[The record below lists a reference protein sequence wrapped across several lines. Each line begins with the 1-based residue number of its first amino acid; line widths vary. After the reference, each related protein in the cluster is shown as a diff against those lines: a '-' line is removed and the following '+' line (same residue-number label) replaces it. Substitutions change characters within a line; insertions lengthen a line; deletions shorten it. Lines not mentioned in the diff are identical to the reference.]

1 MKTQA
6 QVVVIGGGVV
16 GASVLY
22 HLTLAGWTDV
32 MMVERRE
39 LTHGSTWHSAGGMHT
54 LNGDPNVAALQRYT
68 VDLYKTIEAESGRDC
83 GIHLTGGLV
92 LADSPERMD
101 FLRMAHA
108 RGRYLGMETEL
119 ISPAEAHDMVPFLDP
134 KYFVGAMVDQHEG
147 HVDPSGVTHAY
158 AECARQRGAEINK
171 YTWVNDITRA
181 ADGTWDLHVHD
192 TRTDSD
198 LGVINCEH
206 FVNAGGL
213 WAREVGRMTG
223 LELPILA
230 MEHMYL
236 ITEEVPQLAGWRER
250 SSLRGFHVMDMGGE
264 IYMREEGDS
273 LLLGTY
279 EKGGVPWAPHTTDW
293 NFGAQLL
300 TPDLE
305 RIGDN
310 LEVGFEHFPIFNEV
324 GIKDTINGPFTFAPD
339 GNPLIGP
346 VKGQPGHWLA
356 CGVMAGLS
364 QGGGVGLSMANWMT
378 EGDPGFD
385 VWGMDNARFGD
396 WATPRYTNS
405 KVRENY
411 GRRFSITFP
420 NEELPAARDH
430 LQSPIHDRLELHN
443 AVWGASYGLEVP
455 LWFQTEGKAEETV
468 TFRRSNAFDVVAEE
482 VDAVRTAVGLFEAT
496 GYAKYEIGGTGARE
510 WLDGLLANTI
520 PAPGRLALTPMLN
533 RQGKIIG
540 DFTVG
545 CLADA
550 LGEER
555 FMIFGSGAAQQYHER
570 WFRQHL
576 PTHSPRQPS
585 VPSGPVPSGPV
596 PFGPGQN
603 GTASDVTLRV
613 CGPELTGLSI
623 AGPNARAVLDGL
635 TDFDVSNEA
644 CRFLDFR
651 DTWVGSV
658 PCMVGRVTFTGDL
671 GYEIWCTAS
680 YQQQLFDALMDAGT
694 QHGIRLFGGRALDSM
709 RLDKTWGSWGTEY
722 RPIYDPFE
730 ANMGW
735 MVKLDDTKGDFI
747 GRDAAAA
754 AKQAGPARK
763 LVSFELMVDDEAL
776 AAGDEPADCI
786 GNEPIWHHGPDG
798 NTVVGWVTSGG
809 YAHHSKMS
817 VAMGYVPAEHAAS
830 DGPWQIEVVGDM
842 RPAQLLTSA
851 PFDPRGTRMRG

>member
-68 VDLYKTIEAESGRDC
+68 VELYDKIQAESGRDC
-83 GIHLTGGLV
+83 GIHMTGGLQ
-92 LADSPERMD
+92 LADTPERMD
-101 FLRMAHA
+101 YLRMAHA

-119 ISPAEAHDMVPFLDP
+119 VSPKEAHELVPFLDP
-134 KYFVGAMVDQHEG
+134 KYFVGAMYDKHEG

-158 AECARQRGAEINK
+158 AECAQQRGAEINK
-171 YTWVNDITRA
+171 YVWVHDITRA

-192 TRTDSD
+192 TRQNQD
-198 LGVINCEH
+198 LGIINCEH

-236 ITEEVPQLAGWRER
+236 ITEEVPQLEEWRQ
-250 SSLRGFHVMDMGGE
+250 SSKMSGFHVVDLGGE
-264 IYMREEGDS
+264 MYMREEGNP

-279 EKGGVPWAPHTTDW
+279 ERKGVPWAPHQTDW
-293 NFGAQLL
+293 SFGAQLL

-305 RIGDN
+305 RIGEN
-310 LEVGFEHFPIFNEV
+310 LEVGFNHFPIFQEI

-385 VWGMDNARFGD
+385 IWGMDNARFGD

-411 GRRFSITFP
+411 GRRFRITFP
-420 NEELPAARDH
+420 NEELPDAREH
-430 LQSPIHDRLELHN
+430 MQSPIHDRLESHN
-443 AVWGASYGLEVP
+443 AVWGASYGLEVA
-455 LWFQTEGKAEETV
+455 LWFQTHGKAEENV

-482 VDAVRTAVGLFEAT
+482 VAAVRNGVGIFETT
-496 GYAKYEIGGTGARE
+496 GYAKYEVTGTGARA
-510 WLDGLLANTI
+510 WLDGLLTNNI
-520 PAPGRLALTPMLN
+520 PPAGRLALTPMLN
-533 RQGKIIG
+533 HQGKIIG

-545 CLADA
+545 CLTDA
-550 LGEER
+550 LGDER

-570 WFRQHL
+570 WFREQL
-576 PTHSPRQPS
+576 RVASPA
-585 VPSGPVPSGPV
+585 GG
-596 PFGPGQN
+596 
-603 GTASDVTLRV
+603 DVSLRV
-613 CGPELTGLSI
+613 CGNELTGLSI
-623 AGPNARAVLDGL
+623 AGPNARVVLDEL
-635 TDFDVSNEA
+635 TDFDVSNDEFG
-644 CRFLDFR
+644 FLDFR
-651 DTWVGSV
+651 QTWVGSV

-671 GYEIWCTAS
+671 GYEIWCAAS
-680 YQQQLFDALMDAGT
+680 FQQQLFDTLSEAGRP
-694 QHGIRLFGGRALDSM
+694 HRMRLFGLRALDSM
-709 RLDKTWGSWGTEY
+709 RLDKGWGSWGTEY
-722 RPIYDPFE
+722 RPIYDPYE

-735 MVKLDDTKGDFI
+735 MVRLGDESKSDFV
-747 GRDAAAA
+747 GRNAAEA
-754 AKQAGPARK
+754 AKQAGPKRK
-763 LVSFELMVDDEAL
+763 LVLFEMDAGTGDEA
-776 AAGDEPADCI
+776 ADCI
-786 GNEPIWHHGPDG
+786 GNEPIWHNGPDG
-798 NTVVGWVTSGG
+798 NAVVGWVTSGG
-809 YAHHSKMS
+809 YAHHSEKS
-817 VAMGYVPAEHAAS
+817 IAMGYVPAVHATS
-830 DGPWQIEVVGDM
+830 DGPWEIEVLGVM
-842 RPAQLLTSA
+842 RSATRLTEA
-851 PFDPRGTRMRG
+851 PFDPSGARMRS

>member
-68 VDLYKTIEAESGRDC
+68 VELYDKIQAESGRDC
-83 GIHLTGGLV
+83 GIHMTGGLQ
-92 LADSPERMD
+92 LADTPERMD
-101 FLRMAHA
+101 YLRMAHA

-119 ISPAEAHDMVPFLDP
+119 VSPKEAHELVPFLDP
-134 KYFVGAMVDQHEG
+134 KYFVGAMYDKHEG

-158 AECARQRGAEINK
+158 AECAQQRGAEINK
-171 YTWVNDITRA
+171 YVWVHDITRA

-192 TRTDSD
+192 TRQNQD
-198 LGVINCEH
+198 LGIINCEH

-236 ITEEVPQLAGWRER
+236 ITEEVPQLEEWRQ
-250 SSLRGFHVMDMGGE
+250 SSKMSGFHVVDLGGE
-264 IYMREEGDS
+264 MYMREEGNS

-279 EKGGVPWAPHTTDW
+279 ERKGVPWAPHQTDW
-293 NFGAQLL
+293 SFGAQLL

-305 RIGDN
+305 RIGEN
-310 LEVGFEHFPIFNEV
+310 LEVGFNHFPIFQEI

-385 VWGMDNARFGD
+385 IWGMDNARFGD

-411 GRRFSITFP
+411 GRRFRITFP
-420 NEELPAARDH
+420 NEELPDAREH
-430 LQSPIHDRLELHN
+430 MQSPIHDRLESHN
-443 AVWGASYGLEVP
+443 AVWGASYGLEVA
-455 LWFQTEGKAEETV
+455 LWFQTHGKAEENV

-482 VDAVRTAVGLFEAT
+482 VAAVRNGVGIFETT
-496 GYAKYEIGGTGARE
+496 GYAKYEVTGTGARA
-510 WLDGLLANTI
+510 WLDGLLTNNI
-520 PAPGRLALTPMLN
+520 PPAGRLALTPMLN
-533 RQGKIIG
+533 HQGKIIG

-545 CLADA
+545 CLTDA
-550 LGEER
+550 LGDER

-570 WFRQHL
+570 WFREQL
-576 PTHSPRQPS
+576 RVASPA
-585 VPSGPVPSGPV
+585 GG
-596 PFGPGQN
+596 
-603 GTASDVTLRV
+603 DVSLRV
-613 CGPELTGLSI
+613 CGNELTGLSI
-623 AGPNARAVLDGL
+623 AGPNARVVLDEL
-635 TDFDVSNEA
+635 TDFDVSNDEFG
-644 CRFLDFR
+644 FLDFR
-651 DTWVGSV
+651 QTWVGSV

-671 GYEIWCTAS
+671 GYEIWCAAS
-680 YQQQLFDALMDAGT
+680 FQQQLFDTLSEAGRP
-694 QHGIRLFGGRALDSM
+694 HRMRLFGLRALDSM
-709 RLDKTWGSWGTEY
+709 RLDKGWGSWGTEY
-722 RPIYDPFE
+722 RPIYDPYE

-735 MVKLDDTKGDFI
+735 MVRLGDESKSDFV
-747 GRDAAAA
+747 GRNAAEA
-754 AKQAGPARK
+754 AKQAGPKRK
-763 LVSFELMVDDEAL
+763 LVLFEMDAGTGDEA
-776 AAGDEPADCI
+776 ADCI
-786 GNEPIWHHGPDG
+786 GNEPIWYNGPDG
-798 NTVVGWVTSGG
+798 NAVVGWVTSGG
-809 YAHHSKMS
+809 YAHHSEKS
-817 VAMGYVPAEHAAS
+817 IAMGYVRAVHATS
-830 DGPWQIEVVGDM
+830 DGPWEIEVLGVM
-842 RPAQLLTSA
+842 RSAARLTEA
-851 PFDPRGTRMRG
+851 PFDPSGARMRS

>member
-1 MKTQA
+1 MKQQA

-68 VDLYKTIEAESGRDC
+68 VDLYKKIQAESGRDC

-108 RGRYLGMETEL
+108 RGQYLDMETAL

-147 HVDPSGVTHAY
+147 HVDPSGVTQAY
-158 AECARQRGAEINK
+158 AECAKQRGAEIYK
-171 YTWVNDITRA
+171 FTWVHDITRA

-192 TRTDSD
+192 TRGHERGEIND

-213 WAREVGRMTG
+213 WAREIGRMTG
-223 LELPILA
+223 LEIPILA

-236 ITEEVPQLAGWRER
+236 ITEEVPELAEWRAQ

-264 IYMREEGDS
+264 IYMREEGNS

-279 EKGGVPWAPHTTDW
+279 ERNGVPWAPHETDW

-310 LEVGFEHFPIFNEV
+310 LHVGFQHFPIFNEV
-324 GIKDTINGPFTFAPD
+324 GIKDTINGPFMFAPD

-385 VWGMDNARFGD
+385 VWGMDNARYGD

-411 GRRFSITFP
+411 GRRFRITFP
-420 NEELPAARDH
+420 NEELPEGRDH
-430 LQSPIHDRLELHN
+430 MVSPIHGRLDDLN
-443 AVWGASYGLEVP
+443 AVWGASYGLEHA
-455 LWFQTEGKAEETV
+455 LWFQQPGLAPEEDV
-468 TFRRSNAFDVVAEE
+468 TFRRSNAFDVVADE
-482 VDAVRTAVGLFEAT
+482 VAAVRNGVGMFETT
-496 GYAKYEIGGTGARE
+496 GYAKYEVTGPGARA
-510 WLDGLLANTI
+510 WLDQLLSNNI
-520 PAPGRLALTPMLN
+520 PKPGRLALSPMLN

-545 CLADA
+545 A
-550 LGEER
+550 LQDGLGVER
-555 FMIFGSGAAQQYHER
+555 FFVFGSGAAQQYHER
-570 WFRQHL
+570 WFRQEM
-576 PTHSPRQPS
+576 PIDGS
-585 VPSGPVPSGPV
+585 VH
-596 PFGPGQN
+596 
-603 GTASDVTLRV
+603 LRV
-613 CGPELTGLSI
+613 CANELTGLSI
-623 AGPNARAVLDGL
+623 AGPKARAVLDAL
-635 TDFDVSNEA
+635 CDFDVSNDA
-644 CRFLDFR
+644 FGFLDFR
-651 DTWVGSV
+651 DSFVSGV
-658 PCMVGRVTFTGDL
+658 PALVGRVTFTGDL
-671 GYEIWCTAS
+671 GYEVWCAAS
-680 YQQQLFDALMDAGT
+680 FQPQLFDSIMAAGAE
-694 QHGIRLFGGRALDSM
+694 HGIRMFGGRALDSM
-709 RLDKTWGSWGTEY
+709 RFDKGWGSWATEY

-735 MVKLDDTKGDFI
+735 MVKLDKGDFI

-754 AKQAGPARK
+754 AKAAGAKRK
-763 LVSFELMVDDEAL
+763 LVTFSMDAGSGDDA
-776 AAGDEPADCI
+776 ADCI
-786 GNEPIWHHGPDG
+786 GNEPIWHDG
-798 NTVVGWVTSGG
+798 AVVGWITSGG
-809 YAHHSKMS
+809 FAHHSGLSM
-817 VAMGYVPAEHAAS
+817 ALGYVPTEVATS
-830 DGPWQIEVVGDM
+830 DGPWEIEVVGV
-842 RPAQLLTSA
+842 RRSA
-851 PFDPRGTRMRG
+851 TRLDEPPFDPSGSRMRS

>member
-1 MKTQA
+1 MKQQA

-22 HLTLAGWTDV
+22 HLALAGWTDV

-68 VDLYKTIEAESGRDC
+68 VELYEKIQAESGRDC
-83 GIHLTGGLV
+83 GIHMTSGLQ
-92 LADSPERMD
+92 LADTPERMD
-101 FLRMAHA
+101 YLRMAHA

-119 ISPAEAHDMVPFLDP
+119 ISAKEAHEMVPFLDP
-134 KYFVGAMVDQHEG
+134 SHFVGAMWDRHEG

-158 AECARQRGAEINK
+158 AEAAKQRGAEVNK
-171 YTWVNDITRA
+171 YVWVHDITRA

-192 TRTDSD
+192 TRGHERGEVED

-236 ITEEVPQLAGWRER
+236 ITEEVPQLAEWREQ
-250 SSLRGFHVMDMGGE
+250 STMPGFHVVDLGGE
-264 IYMREEGDS
+264 IYMREEGNS

-279 EKGGVPWAPHTTDW
+279 ERGGVPWAPHTTDW

-305 RIGDN
+305 RIADN
-310 LEVGFEHFPIFNEV
+310 LEVGFQHFPIFQEI

-378 EGDPGFD
+378 DGDPGFD

-396 WATPRYTNS
+396 WATPRYTNA

-411 GRRFSITFP
+411 GRRFRITFP
-420 NEELPAARDH
+420 NEELPDARDH
-430 LQSPIHDRLELHN
+430 MVSPIHGRLDDLN

-468 TFRRSNAFDVVAEE
+468 TFRRSNAFEVVADE
-482 VDAVRTAVGLFEAT
+482 VAAVRNSVGMFETT
-496 GYAKYEIGGTGARE
+496 GYAKYEITGPGARA
-510 WLDGLLANTI
+510 WLDHLLSNTI
-520 PAPGRLALTPMLN
+520 PEPGRLALSPMLN
-533 RQGKIIG
+533 RQGRIIG

-545 CLADA
+545 ALADA
-550 LGEER
+550 LGTER
-555 FMIFGSGAAQQYHER
+555 FMIFGSGSAQQYHER
-570 WFRQHL
+570 WFRQEM
-576 PTHSPRQPS
+576 PTNGS
-585 VPSGPVPSGPV
+585 VH
-596 PFGPGQN
+596 
-603 GTASDVTLRV
+603 LRV
-613 CGPELTGLSI
+613 CGNELTGLSI
-623 AGPNARAVLDGL
+623 AGPNARAVIDEL
-635 TDFDVSNEA
+635 TDFDLSNEA
-644 CRFLDFR
+644 FGFLDFR
-651 DTWVGSV
+651 DSFVGSV
-658 PCMVGRVTFTGDL
+658 PAMIGRVTFTGDL
-671 GYEIWCTAS
+671 GYEIWCAAS
-680 YQQQLFDALMDAGT
+680 YQPQLFDSLMAAGAD
-694 QHGIRLFGGRALDSM
+694 HDIRMFGGRALDSM
-709 RLDKTWGSWGTEY
+709 RFDKGWGSWATEY
-722 RPIYDPFE
+722 RPIYDPYE

-735 MVKLDDTKGDFI
+735 MVKLDKGEFI

-754 AKQAGPARK
+754 LKAAGPKRK
-763 LVSFELMVDDEAL
+763 LVTFSMD
-776 AAGDEPADCI
+776 AGTGEDAADCI
-786 GNEPIWHHGPDG
+786 GNEPVWHHGPDG
-798 NTVVGWVTSGG
+798 RTVVGWVTSGG
-809 YAHHSKMS
+809 YAHHSDMS
-817 VAMGYVPAEHAAS
+817 MAVGYVPTEFAAS
-830 DGPWQIEVVGDM
+830 EGPWEIEVVGVM
-842 RPAQLLTSA
+842 RTATRLDEP
-851 PFDPRGTRMRG
+851 PFDPTGARMRS

>member
-1 MKTQA
+1 MPQLKMEQNMKTQA

-68 VDLYKTIEAESGRDC
+68 VELYEKIQAESGRDC
-83 GIHLTGGLV
+83 GIHMTGGLQ
-92 LADSPERMD
+92 LADTPERMD
-101 FLRMAHA
+101 YLRMAHA

-119 ISPAEAHDMVPFLDP
+119 VSPEEAHELVPLLDP
-134 KYFVGAMVDQHEG
+134 SYFVGAMWDRHEG

-158 AECARQRGAEINK
+158 AECATARGAEVNK
-171 YTWVNDITRA
+171 YVWVHDITRA

-192 TRTDSD
+192 TRNDTD
-198 LGVINCEH
+198 LGIINCEH

-223 LELPILA
+223 LELPVLA

-236 ITEEVPQLAGWRER
+236 ITEEIPELAELTR
-250 SSLRGFHVMDMGGE
+250 SSRMPGFHVVDLGGE
-264 IYMREEGDS
+264 IYMREEGNS

-279 EKGGVPWAPHTTDW
+279 ERKGIPWSPHTTDW

-305 RIGDN
+305 RIAEN
-310 LEVGFEHFPIFNEV
+310 LDVGFKHFPIFQEI

-411 GRRFSITFP
+411 GRRFRITFP
-420 NEELPAARDH
+420 NEELPEARRH
-430 LQSPIHDRLELHN
+430 ITSPIYDRLAEHN
-443 AVWGASYGLEVP
+443 AVFGASYGLEVA
-455 LWFQTEGKAEETV
+455 LWFQTEGEAVEDV
-468 TFRRSNAFDVVAEE
+468 TFRRSNAFPVVADE
-482 VDAVRTAVGLFEAT
+482 VAAVRNGVGLFEAT
-496 GYAKYEIGGTGARE
+496 GYAKYEVTGPGARA
-510 WLDGLLANTI
+510 WLDSVLANNI
-520 PAPGRLALTPMLN
+520 PTAGRLALTPMLN

-545 CLADA
+545 TLVDG
-550 LGEER
+550 LGVER
-555 FMIFGSGAAQQYHER
+555 FMIFGSGPAQQYHER
-570 WFRQHL
+570 WFRQEIATAGL
-576 PTHSPRQPS
+576 EGS
-585 VPSGPVPSGPV
+585 VH
-596 PFGPGQN
+596 
-603 GTASDVTLRV
+603 LRV
-613 CGPELTGLSI
+613 CGNELTGLSV
-623 AGPNARAVLDGL
+623 AGPKARAVLDSL

-644 CRFLDFR
+644 FPFLDFR
-651 DTWVGSV
+651 STYVGSV
-658 PCMVGRVTFTGDL
+658 PVMLGRVTFTGDL
-671 GYEIWCTAS
+671 GYEIWCAAG
-680 YQQQLFDALMDAGT
+680 YQQQLFDALLEAGEP
-694 QHGIRLFGGRALDSM
+694 HGIRLFGLRALDSM
-709 RLDKTWGSWGTEY
+709 RLDKAWGSWGTEY
-722 RPIYDPFE
+722 RPIYDPYE

-735 MVKLDDTKGDFI
+735 MVKLGKDFI

-754 AKQAGPARK
+754 AKEAGPQRR
-763 LVSFELMVDDEAL
+763 LVTFDMD
-776 AAGDEPADCI
+776 AGTGHDAADCI
-786 GNEPIWHHGPDG
+786 GNEPIWHRDAGGDWS
-798 NTVVGWVTSGG
+798 VVGWVTSGG
-809 YAHHSKMS
+809 YAHHSQAS
-817 VAMGYVPAEHAAS
+817 IALGYVPAGLA
-830 DGPWQIEVVGDM
+830 DGHGDWEIEVVGVR
-842 RPAQLLTSA
+842 RPASMLDEV
-851 PFDPRGTRMRG
+851 PFDPAGERMRG

>member
-68 VDLYKTIEAESGRDC
+68 VDLYKTIEAESGRNC
-83 GIHLTGGLV
+83 SIHLTGGLV

-119 ISPAEAHDMVPFLDP
+119 ISPDEAHEMVPFLDP
-134 KYFVGAMVDQHEG
+134 KFFVGAMVDQHEG

-158 AECARQRGAEINK
+158 AECATGRGAEINK
-171 YTWVNDITRA
+171 YVWVHDITRA

-192 TRTDSD
+192 TRNDQD

-236 ITEEVPQLAGWRER
+236 ITEEVPQLAEWRTQ
-250 SSLRGFHVMDMGGE
+250 SSLRGFHVMDLGGE
-264 IYMREEGDS
+264 IYMREEGNS

-279 EKGGVPWAPHTTDW
+279 ERKGVPWAPHQTDW

-305 RIGDN
+305 RIADN
-310 LEVGFEHFPIFNEV
+310 LDVGFKHFPIFNEV

-411 GRRFSITFP
+411 GRRFRITFP
-420 NEELPAARDH
+420 NEELPEARNH
-430 LQSPIHDRLELHN
+430 MTSPIHDRLTAHN

-455 LWFQTEGKAEETV
+455 LWFQRAGVEPIEDV
-468 TFRRSNAFDVVAEE
+468 TFQRSNAFDVVAEE
-482 VDAVRTAVGLFEAT
+482 VAAVRSAVGLFEAT
-496 GYAKYEIGGTGARE
+496 GYAKYEVTGSEARA
-510 WLDGLLANTI
+510 WLDRVLANNLP
-520 PAPGRLALTPMLN
+520 PAGRLALSPMLN
-533 RQGKIIG
+533 EQGKIIG

-545 CLADA
+545 CLEDGV
-550 LGEER
+550 GEER
-555 FMIFGSGAAQQYHER
+555 FMIFGSGPAQQYHER
-570 WFRQHL
+570 WFRQQL
-576 PTHSPRQPS
+576 TSS
-585 VPSGPVPSGPV
+585 DTSGVTA
-596 PFGPGQN
+596 GPG
-603 GTASDVTLRV
+603 TAVTLRV

-623 AGPNARAVLDGL
+623 AGPNARAVLNEL

-644 CRFLDFR
+644 FGFLDFR

-658 PCMVGRVTFTGDL
+658 PCVVGRVTFTGDL
-671 GYEIWCTAS
+671 GYEIWCAAS
-680 YQQQLFDALMDAGT
+680 FQQQLFDTIMDAGAD
-694 QHGIRLFGGRALDSM
+694 HGMRLFGGRALDSL
-709 RLDKTWGSWGTEY
+709 RLDKAWGSWGTEY
-722 RPIYDPFE
+722 RPIYDPYE

-735 MVKLDDTKGDFI
+735 MVKLGDPAKGDFI
-747 GRDAAAA
+747 GRNAAAA
-754 AKQAGPARK
+754 AKAAGAQRK
-763 LVSFELMVDDEAL
+763 LVTFEMDAGTGH
-776 AAGDEPADCI
+776 AAADCI
-786 GNEPIWHHGPDG
+786 GNEPIWHDG
-798 NTVVGWVTSGG
+798 AVVGWITSGG
-809 YAHHSKMS
+809 YAHHSQMS
-817 VAMGYVPAEHAAS
+817 VAMGYVPTELTAS
-830 DGPWQIEVVGDM
+830 DGPWQIEVVGVM
-842 RPAQLLTSA
+842 RDATLLTEA
-851 PFDPRGTRMRG
+851 PFDPAGSRMRS

>member
-68 VDLYKTIEAESGRDC
+68 VELYEKIQAESGRDC
-83 GIHLTGGLV
+83 GIHMTGGLQ
-92 LADSPERMD
+92 LADTPERMD
-101 FLRMAHA
+101 YLRMAHA

-119 ISPAEAHDMVPFLDP
+119 VSPEEAHELVPLLDP
-134 KYFVGAMVDQHEG
+134 SYFVGAMWDRHEG

-158 AECARQRGAEINK
+158 AECATARGAEVNK
-171 YTWVNDITRA
+171 YVWVHDITRA

-192 TRTDSD
+192 TRNDQD

-223 LELPILA
+223 LELPVLA

-236 ITEEVPQLAGWRER
+236 ITEEIPELAELTR
-250 SSLRGFHVMDMGGE
+250 SSRMPGFHVVDLGGE
-264 IYMREEGDS
+264 IYMREEGNS

-279 EKGGVPWAPHTTDW
+279 ERKGVPWSPHTTDW

-305 RIGDN
+305 RIGEN
-310 LEVGFEHFPIFNEV
+310 LDVGFKHFPIFQDI

-364 QGGGVGLSMANWMT
+364 QGGGVGLSMANWMID
-378 EGDPGFD
+378 GDPGFD

-396 WATPRYTNS
+396 WATPRYTNA

-411 GRRFSITFP
+411 GRRFRITFP
-420 NEELPAARDH
+420 NEELPEARGH
-430 LQSPIHDRLELHN
+430 ITSPIYDRLAEHN
-443 AVWGASYGLEVP
+443 AVFGASYGLEVA
-455 LWFQTEGKAEETV
+455 LWFQTDGKAIEDV
-468 TFRRSNAFDVVAEE
+468 TFRRSNAFPVVADE
-482 VDAVRTAVGLFEAT
+482 VAAVRNGVGLFEAT
-496 GYAKYEIGGTGARE
+496 GYAKYEVTGPGARV
-510 WLDGLLANTI
+510 WLDSILANNI
-520 PAPGRLALTPMLN
+520 PKPGRLALTPMLN
-533 RQGKIIG
+533 RDGKIIG
-540 DFTVG
+540 DFTIG
-545 CLADA
+545 TLADA
-550 LGEER
+550 LGVER
-555 FMIFGSGAAQQYHER
+555 FMIFGSGPAQNYHER
-570 WFRQHL
+570 WFRQEI
-576 PTHSPRQPS
+576 TT
-585 VPSGPVPSGPV
+585 SGVE
-596 PFGPGQN
+596 
-603 GTASDVTLRV
+603 GTVQLRV
-613 CGPELTGLSI
+613 CGNELTGLSI
-623 AGPNARAVLDGL
+623 AGPKARAVLDAL

-644 CRFLDFR
+644 FPFLDFR
-651 DTWVGSV
+651 STYVGSV
-658 PCMVGRVTFTGDL
+658 PAMAGRVTFTGDL
-671 GYEIWCTAS
+671 GYEIWCDAG
-680 YQQQLFDALMDAGT
+680 YQQQLFDALLEAGAP
-694 QHGIRLFGGRALDSM
+694 HGIRLFGLRALDSM
-709 RLDKTWGSWGTEY
+709 RLDKAWGSWGTEY
-722 RPIYDPFE
+722 RPIYDPYE

-735 MVKLDDTKGDFI
+735 MVKLGKSFI

-754 AKQAGPARK
+754 AKESGPARR
-763 LVSFELMVDDEAL
+763 LVTFHMDPGTGDDA
-776 AAGDEPADCI
+776 ADCI
-786 GNEPIWHHGPDG
+786 GNEPIWHRKAGGDWS
-798 NTVVGWVTSGG
+798 VVGWITSGG
-809 YAHHSKMS
+809 YAHHSQAS
-817 VAMGYVPAEHAAS
+817 IALGYVPATIAA
-830 DGPWQIEVVGDM
+830 GAGEWEIEVVGVRRSATM
-842 RPAQLLTSA
+842 LHAA
-851 PFDPRGTRMRG
+851 PFDPGGERMRS

>member
-1 MKTQA
+1 MKQQA

-68 VDLYKTIEAESGRDC
+68 VELYEKIQAESGRDC
-83 GIHLTGGLV
+83 GIHMTSGLQ
-92 LADSPERMD
+92 LADTPERMD
-101 FLRMAHA
+101 YLRMAHA

-119 ISPAEAHDMVPFLDP
+119 LSPREAHEMVPFLDP
-134 KYFVGAMVDQHEG
+134 SYFVGAMWDRHEG

-158 AECARQRGAEINK
+158 ADAAKARGAEVNR
-171 YTWVNDITRA
+171 YTWVHDITRA
-181 ADGTWDLHVHD
+181 ADGSWNLHVHD
-192 TRTDSD
+192 TRPGLGAADAD

-236 ITEEVPQLAGWRER
+236 ITEEVPQLAEWRA
-250 SSLRGFHVMDMGGE
+250 SSSMPGFHVVDLGGE
-264 IYMREEGDS
+264 IYMREEGNS

-279 EKGGVPWAPHTTDW
+279 ERKGVPWAPQQTDW

-305 RIGDN
+305 RIADN
-310 LEVGFEHFPIFNEV
+310 LDVGFKHFPIFQEI

-411 GRRFSITFP
+411 GRRFRITFP
-420 NEELPAARDH
+420 NEQLPAARGH
-430 LQSPIHDRLELHN
+430 ITSPIHDRLSAHN
-443 AVWGASYGLEVP
+443 AVWGASYGLETA
-455 LWFQTEGKAEETV
+455 LWFQRTGEPAEEEV

-482 VDAVRTAVGLFEAT
+482 VAAVRNAVGMYETT
-496 GYAKYEIGGTGARE
+496 GYAKYEVSGPGARA
-510 WLDGLLANTI
+510 WLDGLLANDI
-520 PAPGRLALTPMLN
+520 PPAGRLALSPMLN
-533 RQGKIIG
+533 PQGKIIG

-545 CLADA
+545 CLADG
-550 LGEER
+550 LGVER
-555 FMIFGSGAAQQYHER
+555 FMIFGSGPAQQYHER
-570 WFRQHL
+570 WFLRQL
-576 PTHSPRQPS
+576 DPATSS
-585 VPSGPVPSGPV
+585 VAM
-596 PFGPGQN
+596 GPGPDA
-603 GTASDVTLRV
+603 TRDVAVRV

-623 AGPNARAVLDGL
+623 AGPNARAVLADL
-635 TDFDVSNEA
+635 TDFDVSNDA
-644 CRFLDFR
+644 FAFLDLR
-651 DTWVGSV
+651 NTWVGSV

-671 GYEIWCTAS
+671 GYEIWCSAG
-680 YQQQLFDALMDAGT
+680 YQQQLFDSLLAAGAG
-694 QHGIRLFGGRALDSM
+694 HGMRLFGGRALDSL
-709 RLDKTWGSWGTEY
+709 RLDKGWGSWGTEY
-722 RPIYDPFE
+722 RPIYDPYE

-735 MVKLDDTKGDFI
+735 MVRLGKDFV
-747 GRDAAAA
+747 GREAAAA
-754 AKQAGPARK
+754 AKAAGPARK
-763 LVSFELMVDDEAL
+763 LVTFEMDAGMGDDA
-776 AAGDEPADCI
+776 ADCI
-786 GNEPIWHHGPDG
+786 GNEPIWHRGNDG
-798 NTVVGWVTSGG
+798 EWSVVGWITSGG
-809 YAHHSKMS
+809 YAHHSQLS
-817 VAMGYVPAEHAAS
+817 VALGYVPTEFATSA
-830 DGPWQIEVVGDM
+830 GPWEIEVVGVR
-842 RPAQLLTSA
+842 RPARLLTEA
-851 PFDPRGTRMRG
+851 PFDPAGTRMRS

>member
-68 VDLYKTIEAESGRDC
+68 VELYDKIQAESGRDC
-83 GIHLTGGLV
+83 GIHMTGGLQ
-92 LADSPERMD
+92 LADTPERMD
-101 FLRMAHA
+101 YLRMAHA

-119 ISPAEAHDMVPFLDP
+119 VSPKEAHELVPFLDP
-134 KYFVGAMVDQHEG
+134 KYFVGAMYDKHEG

-158 AECARQRGAEINK
+158 AECAQQRGAEINK
-171 YTWVNDITRA
+171 YVWVHDITRA

-192 TRTDSD
+192 TRQNQD
-198 LGVINCEH
+198 LGIINCEH

-236 ITEEVPQLAGWRER
+236 ITEEVPQLEEWRQ
-250 SSLRGFHVMDMGGE
+250 SSKMSGFHVVDLGGE
-264 IYMREEGDS
+264 MYMREEGNS

-279 EKGGVPWAPHTTDW
+279 ERKGVPWAPHQTDW
-293 NFGAQLL
+293 SFGAQLL

-305 RIGDN
+305 RIGEN
-310 LEVGFEHFPIFNEV
+310 LEVGFNHFPIFQEI

-385 VWGMDNARFGD
+385 IWGMDNARFGD

-411 GRRFSITFP
+411 GRRFRITFP
-420 NEELPAARDH
+420 NEELPDAREH
-430 LQSPIHDRLELHN
+430 MQSPIHDRLESHN
-443 AVWGASYGLEVP
+443 AVWGASYGLEVA
-455 LWFQTEGKAEETV
+455 LWFQTHGKAEENV

-482 VDAVRTAVGLFEAT
+482 VAAVRNGVGIFETT
-496 GYAKYEIGGTGARE
+496 GYAKYEVTGTGARA
-510 WLDGLLANTI
+510 WLDGLLTNNI
-520 PAPGRLALTPMLN
+520 PPAGRLALTPMLN
-533 RQGKIIG
+533 HQGKIIG

-545 CLADA
+545 CLTDA
-550 LGEER
+550 LGDER
-555 FMIFGSGAAQQYHER
+555 FMIFGSGAAQQYYER
-570 WFRQHL
+570 WFREQL
-576 PTHSPRQPS
+576 RVASPA
-585 VPSGPVPSGPV
+585 GG
-596 PFGPGQN
+596 
-603 GTASDVTLRV
+603 DVSLRV
-613 CGPELTGLSI
+613 CGNELTGLSI
-623 AGPNARAVLDGL
+623 AGPNARVVLDEL
-635 TDFDVSNEA
+635 TDFDVSNDEFG
-644 CRFLDFR
+644 FLDFR
-651 DTWVGSV
+651 QTWVGSV

-671 GYEIWCTAS
+671 GYEIWCAAS
-680 YQQQLFDALMDAGT
+680 FQQQLFDTLSEAGRP
-694 QHGIRLFGGRALDSM
+694 HRMRLFGLRALDSM
-709 RLDKTWGSWGTEY
+709 RLDKGWGSWGTEY
-722 RPIYDPFE
+722 RPIYDPYE

-735 MVKLDDTKGDFI
+735 MVRLGDESKSDFV
-747 GRDAAAA
+747 GRNAAEA
-754 AKQAGPARK
+754 AKQAGPKRK
-763 LVSFELMVDDEAL
+763 LVLFEMDAGTGDEA
-776 AAGDEPADCI
+776 ADCI
-786 GNEPIWHHGPDG
+786 GNEPIWYNGPDG
-798 NTVVGWVTSGG
+798 NAVVGWVTSGG
-809 YAHHSKMS
+809 YAHHSEKS
-817 VAMGYVPAEHAAS
+817 IAMGYVPAVHATS
-830 DGPWQIEVVGDM
+830 DGPWEIEVLGVM
-842 RPAQLLTSA
+842 RSATRLTEA
-851 PFDPRGTRMRG
+851 PFDPSGARMRS

>member
-68 VDLYKTIEAESGRDC
+68 VELYDKIQAESGRDC
-83 GIHLTGGLV
+83 GIHMTGGLQ
-92 LADSPERMD
+92 LADTPERMD
-101 FLRMAHA
+101 YLRMAHA

-119 ISPAEAHDMVPFLDP
+119 VSPKEAHELVPFLDP
-134 KYFVGAMVDQHEG
+134 KYFVGAMYDKHEG

-158 AECARQRGAEINK
+158 AECAQQRGAEINK
-171 YTWVNDITRA
+171 YVWVHDITRA

-192 TRTDSD
+192 TRQNQD
-198 LGVINCEH
+198 LGIINCEH

-236 ITEEVPQLAGWRER
+236 ITEEVPQLEEWRQ
-250 SSLRGFHVMDMGGE
+250 SSKMSGFHVVDLGGE
-264 IYMREEGDS
+264 MYMREEGNS

-279 EKGGVPWAPHTTDW
+279 ERKGVPWAPHQTDW
-293 NFGAQLL
+293 SFGAQLL

-305 RIGDN
+305 RIGEN
-310 LEVGFEHFPIFNEV
+310 LEVGFNHFPIFQEI

-385 VWGMDNARFGD
+385 IWGMDNARFGD

-411 GRRFSITFP
+411 GRRFRITFP
-420 NEELPAARDH
+420 NEELPDAREH
-430 LQSPIHDRLELHN
+430 MQSPIHDRLESHN
-443 AVWGASYGLEVP
+443 AVWGASYGLEVA
-455 LWFQTEGKAEETV
+455 LWFQTHGKAEENV

-482 VDAVRTAVGLFEAT
+482 VAAVRNGVGIFETT
-496 GYAKYEIGGTGARE
+496 GYAKYEVTGTGARA
-510 WLDGLLANTI
+510 WLDGLLTNNI
-520 PAPGRLALTPMLN
+520 PPAGRLALTPMLN
-533 RQGKIIG
+533 HQGKIIG

-545 CLADA
+545 CLTDA
-550 LGEER
+550 LGDER

-570 WFRQHL
+570 WFREQL
-576 PTHSPRQPS
+576 RVASPA
-585 VPSGPVPSGPV
+585 GG
-596 PFGPGQN
+596 
-603 GTASDVTLRV
+603 DVSLRV
-613 CGPELTGLSI
+613 CGNELTGLSI
-623 AGPNARAVLDGL
+623 AGPNARVVLDEL
-635 TDFDVSNEA
+635 TDFDVSNDEFG
-644 CRFLDFR
+644 FLDFR
-651 DTWVGSV
+651 QTWVGSV

-671 GYEIWCTAS
+671 GYEIWCAAS
-680 YQQQLFDALMDAGT
+680 FQQQLFDTLSEAGRP
-694 QHGIRLFGGRALDSM
+694 HRMRLFGLRALDSM
-709 RLDKTWGSWGTEY
+709 RLDKGWGSWGTEY
-722 RPIYDPFE
+722 RPIYDPYE

-735 MVKLDDTKGDFI
+735 MVRLGDESKSDFV
-747 GRDAAAA
+747 GRNAAEAV
-754 AKQAGPARK
+754 KQAGPKRK
-763 LVSFELMVDDEAL
+763 LVLFEMDAGTGDEA
-776 AAGDEPADCI
+776 ADCI
-786 GNEPIWHHGPDG
+786 GNEPIWHNGPDG
-798 NTVVGWVTSGG
+798 NAVVGWVTSGG
-809 YAHHSKMS
+809 YAHHSEKS
-817 VAMGYVPAEHAAS
+817 IAMGYVPAVHATS
-830 DGPWQIEVVGDM
+830 DGPWEIEVLGVM
-842 RPAQLLTSA
+842 RSATRLTEA
-851 PFDPRGTRMRG
+851 PFDPSGARMRS

>member
-68 VDLYKTIEAESGRDC
+68 VELYDKIQAESGRDC
-83 GIHLTGGLV
+83 GIHMTGGLQ
-92 LADSPERMD
+92 LADTPERMD
-101 FLRMAHA
+101 YLRMAHA

-119 ISPAEAHDMVPFLDP
+119 VSPKEAHELVPFLDP
-134 KYFVGAMVDQHEG
+134 KYFVGAMYDKHEG

-158 AECARQRGAEINK
+158 AECAQQRGAEINK
-171 YTWVNDITRA
+171 YVWVHDITRA

-192 TRTDSD
+192 TRQNQD
-198 LGVINCEH
+198 LGIINCEH

-236 ITEEVPQLAGWRER
+236 ITEEVPQLEEWRQ
-250 SSLRGFHVMDMGGE
+250 SSKMSGFHVVDLGGE
-264 IYMREEGDS
+264 MYMREEGNS

-279 EKGGVPWAPHTTDW
+279 ERKGVPWAPHQTDW
-293 NFGAQLL
+293 SFGAQLL

-305 RIGDN
+305 RIGEN
-310 LEVGFEHFPIFNEV
+310 LEVGFNHFPIFQEI

-385 VWGMDNARFGD
+385 IWGMDNARFGD

-411 GRRFSITFP
+411 GRRFRITFP
-420 NEELPAARDH
+420 NEELPDAREH
-430 LQSPIHDRLELHN
+430 MQSPIHDRLESHN
-443 AVWGASYGLEVP
+443 AVWGASYGLEVA
-455 LWFQTEGKAEETV
+455 LWFQTHGKAEENV

-482 VDAVRTAVGLFEAT
+482 VAAVRNGVGIFETT
-496 GYAKYEIGGTGARE
+496 GYAKYEVTGTGARA
-510 WLDGLLANTI
+510 WLDGLLTNNI
-520 PAPGRLALTPMLN
+520 PPAGRLALTPMLN
-533 RQGKIIG
+533 HQGKIIG

-545 CLADA
+545 CLTDA
-550 LGEER
+550 LGDER

-570 WFRQHL
+570 WFREQL
-576 PTHSPRQPS
+576 RVASPA
-585 VPSGPVPSGPV
+585 GG
-596 PFGPGQN
+596 
-603 GTASDVTLRV
+603 DVSLRV
-613 CGPELTGLSI
+613 CGNELTGLSI
-623 AGPNARAVLDGL
+623 AGPNARVVLDEL
-635 TDFDVSNEA
+635 TDFDVSNDEFG
-644 CRFLDFR
+644 FLDFR
-651 DTWVGSV
+651 QTWVGGV

-671 GYEIWCTAS
+671 GYEIWCAAS
-680 YQQQLFDALMDAGT
+680 FQQQLFDTLSEAGRP
-694 QHGIRLFGGRALDSM
+694 HRMRLFGLRALDSM
-709 RLDKTWGSWGTEY
+709 RLDKGWGSWGTEY
-722 RPIYDPFE
+722 RPIYDPYE

-735 MVKLDDTKGDFI
+735 MVRLGDESKSDFV
-747 GRDAAAA
+747 GRNAAEA
-754 AKQAGPARK
+754 AKQAGPKRK
-763 LVSFELMVDDEAL
+763 LVLFEMDAGTGDEA
-776 AAGDEPADCI
+776 ADCI
-786 GNEPIWHHGPDG
+786 GNEPIWYNGPDG
-798 NTVVGWVTSGG
+798 NAVVGWVTSGG
-809 YAHHSKMS
+809 YAHHSEKS
-817 VAMGYVPAEHAAS
+817 IAMGYVPAVHATS
-830 DGPWQIEVVGDM
+830 DGPWEIEVLGVM
-842 RPAQLLTSA
+842 RSAARLTEA
-851 PFDPRGTRMRG
+851 PFDPSGARMRS

>member
-68 VDLYKTIEAESGRDC
+68 VELYDKIQAESGRDC
-83 GIHLTGGLV
+83 GIHMTGGLQ
-92 LADSPERMD
+92 LADTPERMD
-101 FLRMAHA
+101 YLRMAHA

-119 ISPAEAHDMVPFLDP
+119 VSPKEAHELVPFLDP
-134 KYFVGAMVDQHEG
+134 KYFVGAMYDKHEG

-158 AECARQRGAEINK
+158 AECAQQRGAEINK
-171 YTWVNDITRA
+171 YVWVHDITRA

-192 TRTDSD
+192 TRQNQD
-198 LGVINCEH
+198 LGIINCEH

-236 ITEEVPQLAGWRER
+236 ITEEVPQLEEWRQ
-250 SSLRGFHVMDMGGE
+250 SSKMSGFHVVDLGGE
-264 IYMREEGDS
+264 MYMREEGNS

-279 EKGGVPWAPHTTDW
+279 ERKGVPWAPHQTDW
-293 NFGAQLL
+293 SFGAQLL

-305 RIGDN
+305 RIGEN
-310 LEVGFEHFPIFNEV
+310 LAVGFNHFPIFQEI

-385 VWGMDNARFGD
+385 IWGMDNARFGD

-411 GRRFSITFP
+411 GRRFRITFP
-420 NEELPAARDH
+420 NEELPDAREH
-430 LQSPIHDRLELHN
+430 MQSPIHDRLESHN
-443 AVWGASYGLEVP
+443 AVWGASYGLEVA
-455 LWFQTEGKAEETV
+455 LWFQTHGKAEENV

-482 VDAVRTAVGLFEAT
+482 VAAVRNGVGIFETT
-496 GYAKYEIGGTGARE
+496 GYAKYEVTGTGARA
-510 WLDGLLANTI
+510 WLDGLLTNNI
-520 PAPGRLALTPMLN
+520 PPAGRLALTPMLN
-533 RQGKIIG
+533 HQGKIIG

-545 CLADA
+545 CLTDA
-550 LGEER
+550 LGDER

-570 WFRQHL
+570 WFREQL
-576 PTHSPRQPS
+576 RVASPA
-585 VPSGPVPSGPV
+585 GG
-596 PFGPGQN
+596 
-603 GTASDVTLRV
+603 DVSLRV
-613 CGPELTGLSI
+613 CGNELTGLSI
-623 AGPNARAVLDGL
+623 AGPNARVVLDEL
-635 TDFDVSNEA
+635 TDFDVSNDEFG
-644 CRFLDFR
+644 FLDFR
-651 DTWVGSV
+651 QTWVGSV

-671 GYEIWCTAS
+671 GYEIWCAAS
-680 YQQQLFDALMDAGT
+680 FQQQLFDTLFEAGRP
-694 QHGIRLFGGRALDSM
+694 HGMRLFGLRALDSM
-709 RLDKTWGSWGTEY
+709 RLDKGWGSWGTEY
-722 RPIYDPFE
+722 RPIYDPYE

-735 MVKLDDTKGDFI
+735 MVRLGDESKSDFV
-747 GRDAAAA
+747 GRNAAEA
-754 AKQAGPARK
+754 AKQAGPKRK
-763 LVSFELMVDDEAL
+763 LVLFEMDAGTGDEA
-776 AAGDEPADCI
+776 ADCI
-786 GNEPIWHHGPDG
+786 GNEPIWHNGPDG
-798 NTVVGWVTSGG
+798 NAVVGWVTSGG
-809 YAHHSKMS
+809 YAHHSEKS
-817 VAMGYVPAEHAAS
+817 IAMGYVPAVHATS
-830 DGPWQIEVVGDM
+830 DGPWEIEVLGVM
-842 RPAQLLTSA
+842 RSATRLTEA
-851 PFDPRGTRMRG
+851 PFDPSGARMRS

>member
-1 MKTQA
+1 MKQQA

-22 HLTLAGWTDV
+22 HLALAGWTDV

-68 VDLYKTIEAESGRDC
+68 VELYEKIQAESGRDC
-83 GIHLTGGLV
+83 GIHMTSGLQ
-92 LADSPERMD
+92 LADTPERMD
-101 FLRMAHA
+101 YLRMAHA

-119 ISPAEAHDMVPFLDP
+119 ISAKEAHEMVPFLDP
-134 KYFVGAMVDQHEG
+134 AHFVGAMWDRHEG

-158 AECARQRGAEINK
+158 AEAAKLRGAEVSK
-171 YTWVNDITRA
+171 YVWVHDITRA
-181 ADGTWDLHVHD
+181 ADGTWDLHVHG
-192 TRTDSD
+192 TRGHERGTFED

-223 LELPILA
+223 LELPVLA

-236 ITEEVPQLAGWRER
+236 ITEEVPQLAEWREQ
-250 SSLRGFHVMDMGGE
+250 STMPGFHVVDLGGE
-264 IYMREEGDS
+264 IYMREEGNS

-279 EKGGVPWAPHTTDW
+279 ERGGVPWSPQTTDW
-293 NFGAQLL
+293 NFGARLL

-305 RIGDN
+305 RIADN
-310 LEVGFEHFPIFNEV
+310 LDVGFQHFPIFQEI

-411 GRRFSITFP
+411 GRRFRITFP
-420 NEELPAARDH
+420 NEELPEGRDH
-430 LQSPIHDRLELHN
+430 MVSPIHGRLDDLN

-482 VDAVRTAVGLFEAT
+482 VAAVRRGVGIFETT
-496 GYAKYEIGGTGARE
+496 GYAKYEITGPGARA
-510 WLDGLLANTI
+510 WLDHLLTNTI
-520 PAPGRLALTPMLN
+520 PKPGRLALSPMLN
-533 RQGKIIG
+533 RQGKLIG

-545 CLADA
+545 TLADA
-550 LGEER
+550 LGTER
-555 FMIFGSGAAQQYHER
+555 FMIFGSGSAQQYHER
-570 WFRQHL
+570 WFRQEM
-576 PTHSPRQPS
+576 PDDGS
-585 VPSGPVPSGPV
+585 VH
-596 PFGPGQN
+596 
-603 GTASDVTLRV
+603 LRV
-613 CGPELTGLSI
+613 CGNELTGLSI
-623 AGPNARAVLDGL
+623 AGPNARAVIAEL

-644 CRFLDFR
+644 FGFLDFR
-651 DTWVGSV
+651 DSYVGSV
-658 PCMVGRVTFTGDL
+658 PAMIGRVTFTGDL
-671 GYEIWCTAS
+671 GYEIWCAAS
-680 YQQQLFDALMDAGT
+680 FQPQLFDALMAAGAD
-694 QHGIRLFGGRALDSM
+694 HGITMFGGRALDSM
-709 RLDKTWGSWGTEY
+709 RFDKGWGSWATEY
-722 RPIYDPFE
+722 RPIYDPYE

-735 MVKLDDTKGDFI
+735 MVKLDKGDFI
-747 GRDAAAA
+747 GRDAARA
-754 AKQAGPARK
+754 AKAGGPERK
-763 LVSFELMVDDEAL
+763 LVTFAMDAGTGDDA
-776 AAGDEPADCI
+776 ADCI
-786 GNEPIWHHGPDG
+786 GNEPVWHDG
-798 NTVVGWVTSGG
+798 AVVGWITSGG

-817 VAMGYVPAEHAAS
+817 MALGYVPTEFAAS
-830 DGPWQIEVVGDM
+830 DGPWEIEVVGVM
-842 RPAQLLTSA
+842 RTATRLDEP
-851 PFDPRGTRMRG
+851 PFDPTGSRMRS

>member
-1 MKTQA
+1 MKQQA

-22 HLTLAGWTDV
+22 HLALAGWTDV

-68 VDLYKTIEAESGRDC
+68 VELYEKIQAESGRDC
-83 GIHLTGGLV
+83 GIHMTSGLQ
-92 LADSPERMD
+92 LADTPERMD
-101 FLRMAHA
+101 YLRMAHA

-119 ISPAEAHDMVPFLDP
+119 ISAKEAHEMVPFLEP
-134 KYFVGAMVDQHEG
+134 THFVGAMWDRHEG

-158 AECARQRGAEINK
+158 ADAAKQRGAEVNK
-171 YTWVNDITRA
+171 YVWVHDITRA

-192 TRTDSD
+192 TRGHERGTFED

-236 ITEEVPQLAGWRER
+236 ITEEVPQLAEWRTQ
-250 SSLRGFHVMDMGGE
+250 SSMPGFHVVDLGGE
-264 IYMREEGDS
+264 IYMREEGNS

-279 EKGGVPWAPHTTDW
+279 ERGGVPWAPHTTDW

-305 RIGDN
+305 RIGEN
-310 LEVGFEHFPIFNEV
+310 LEVGFQHFPIFQEI

-411 GRRFSITFP
+411 GRRFRITFP
-420 NEELPAARDH
+420 NEQLPEGRNH
-430 LQSPIHDRLELHN
+430 MQSPIHDRLDAHN

-455 LWFQTEGKAEETV
+455 LWFQESGQPAEETV
-468 TFRRSNAFDVVAEE
+468 TFRRSNSFEVVAAE
-482 VDAVRTAVGLFEAT
+482 VATVREGVGLFETT
-496 GYAKYEIGGTGARE
+496 GYAKYEITGPGARA
-510 WLDGLLANTI
+510 WLDHLLANNI
-520 PAPGRLALTPMLN
+520 PAVGRLALSPMLN

-545 CLADA
+545 TLADG
-550 LGEER
+550 LGTER
-555 FMIFGSGAAQQYHER
+555 FMIFGSGSAQQYHER
-570 WFRQHL
+570 WFRQEL
-576 PTHSPRQPS
+576 PTDRS
-585 VPSGPVPSGPV
+585 VHV
-596 PFGPGQN
+596 
-603 GTASDVTLRV
+603 RV
-613 CGPELTGLSI
+613 CGNALTGLSI
-623 AGPNARAVLDGL
+623 AGPAARALLDGL
-635 TDFDVSNEA
+635 TDFDVSNEEFA
-644 CRFLDFR
+644 FLDFR
-651 DTWVGSV
+651 QSWVGSV
-658 PCMVGRVTFTGDL
+658 PAMIGRVTFTGDL
-671 GYEIWCTAS
+671 GYEIWCDAS
-680 YQQQLFDALMDAGT
+680 YQVQLFDALMAAGAE
-694 QHGIRLFGGRALDSM
+694 HGIRPFGSQALDSM
-709 RLDKTWGSWGTEY
+709 RLDKAWGSWATEY
-722 RPIYDPFE
+722 RPIYDPYE

-735 MVKLDDTKGDFI
+735 MVKLGKDFI
-747 GRDAAAA
+747 GRDAAAKVKA
-754 AKQAGPARK
+754 NGPGRK
-763 LVSFELMVDDEAL
+763 LVTFSMDAETGD
-776 AAGDEPADCI
+776 AAADCI

-798 NTVVGWVTSGG
+798 PAVVGWITSGG
-809 YAHHSKMS
+809 YAHHSQMS
-817 VAMGYVPAEHAAS
+817 VAMGYVPTEFAES
-830 DGPWQIEVVGDM
+830 GGPWELEVVGVM
-842 RPAQLLTSA
+842 RPATRLDGA
-851 PFDPRGTRMRG
+851 PFDPSGSRMRN

>member
-68 VDLYKTIEAESGRDC
+68 VELYDKIQAESGRDC
-83 GIHLTGGLV
+83 GIHMTGGLQ
-92 LADSPERMD
+92 LADTPERMD
-101 FLRMAHA
+101 YLRMAHA

-119 ISPAEAHDMVPFLDP
+119 VSPKEAHELVPFLDP
-134 KYFVGAMVDQHEG
+134 KYFVGAMYDKHEG

-158 AECARQRGAEINK
+158 AECAQQRGAEINK
-171 YTWVNDITRA
+171 YVWVHDITRA

-192 TRTDSD
+192 TRQNQD
-198 LGVINCEH
+198 LGIINCEH

-236 ITEEVPQLAGWRER
+236 ITEEVPQLEEWRQ
-250 SSLRGFHVMDMGGE
+250 SSKMSGFHVVDLGGE
-264 IYMREEGDS
+264 MYMREEGNS

-279 EKGGVPWAPHTTDW
+279 ERKGVPWAPHQTDW
-293 NFGAQLL
+293 SFGAQLL

-305 RIGDN
+305 RIGEN
-310 LEVGFEHFPIFNEV
+310 LEVGFNHFPIFQEI

-385 VWGMDNARFGD
+385 IWGMDNARFGD

-411 GRRFSITFP
+411 GRRFRITFP
-420 NEELPAARDH
+420 NEELPDAREH
-430 LQSPIHDRLELHN
+430 MQSPIHDRLESHN
-443 AVWGASYGLEVP
+443 AVWGASYGLEVA
-455 LWFQTEGKAEETV
+455 LWFQTHGKAEENV

-482 VDAVRTAVGLFEAT
+482 VAAVRNGVGIFETT
-496 GYAKYEIGGTGARE
+496 GYAKYEVTGTGARA
-510 WLDGLLANTI
+510 WLDGLLTNNI
-520 PAPGRLALTPMLN
+520 PPAGRLALTPMLN
-533 RQGKIIG
+533 HQGKIIG

-545 CLADA
+545 CLTDA
-550 LGEER
+550 LGDER

-570 WFRQHL
+570 WFREQL
-576 PTHSPRQPS
+576 RVASPAGGAVS
-585 VPSGPVPSGPV
+585 
-596 PFGPGQN
+596 
-603 GTASDVTLRV
+603 LRV
-613 CGPELTGLSI
+613 CGNELTGLSI
-623 AGPNARAVLDGL
+623 AGPNARVVLDEL
-635 TDFDVSNEA
+635 TDFDVSNDEFG
-644 CRFLDFR
+644 FLDFR
-651 DTWVGSV
+651 QTWVGSV

-671 GYEIWCTAS
+671 GYEIWCAAS
-680 YQQQLFDALMDAGT
+680 FQQQLFDTLSEAGRP
-694 QHGIRLFGGRALDSM
+694 HRMRLFGLRALDSM
-709 RLDKTWGSWGTEY
+709 RLDKGWGSWGTEY
-722 RPIYDPFE
+722 RPIYDPYE

-735 MVKLDDTKGDFI
+735 MVRLGDESKSDFV
-747 GRDAAAA
+747 GRNAAEA
-754 AKQAGPARK
+754 AKQAGPKRK
-763 LVSFELMVDDEAL
+763 LVLFEMDAGTGDEA
-776 AAGDEPADCI
+776 ADCI
-786 GNEPIWHHGPDG
+786 GNEPIWYNGPDG
-798 NTVVGWVTSGG
+798 NAVVGWVTSGG
-809 YAHHSKMS
+809 YAHHSEKS
-817 VAMGYVPAEHAAS
+817 IAMGYVPAVHATS
-830 DGPWQIEVVGDM
+830 DGPWEIEVLGVM
-842 RPAQLLTSA
+842 RSAARLTEA
-851 PFDPRGTRMRG
+851 PFDPSGARMRS

>member
-68 VDLYKTIEAESGRDC
+68 VELYDKIQAESGRDC
-83 GIHLTGGLV
+83 GIHMTGGLQ
-92 LADSPERMD
+92 LADTPERMD
-101 FLRMAHA
+101 YLRMAHA

-119 ISPAEAHDMVPFLDP
+119 VSPKEAHELVPFVDP
-134 KYFVGAMVDQHEG
+134 KYFVGAMYDKHEG

-158 AECARQRGAEINK
+158 AECAQQRGAEINK
-171 YTWVNDITRA
+171 YVWVHDITRA

-192 TRTDSD
+192 TRQNQD
-198 LGVINCEH
+198 LGIINCEH

-236 ITEEVPQLAGWRER
+236 ITEEVPQLEEWRQ
-250 SSLRGFHVMDMGGE
+250 SSKMSGFHVVDLGGE
-264 IYMREEGDS
+264 MYMREEGNS

-279 EKGGVPWAPHTTDW
+279 ERKGVPWAPHQTDW
-293 NFGAQLL
+293 SFGAQLL

-305 RIGDN
+305 RIGEN
-310 LEVGFEHFPIFNEV
+310 LEVGFNHFPIFQEI

-385 VWGMDNARFGD
+385 IWGMDNARFGD

-411 GRRFSITFP
+411 GRRFRITFP
-420 NEELPAARDH
+420 NEELPDAREH
-430 LQSPIHDRLELHN
+430 MQSPIHDRLESHN
-443 AVWGASYGLEVP
+443 AVWGASYGLEVA
-455 LWFQTEGKAEETV
+455 LWFQTHGKAEENV

-482 VDAVRTAVGLFEAT
+482 VAAVRNGVGIFETT
-496 GYAKYEIGGTGARE
+496 GYAKYEVTGTGARA
-510 WLDGLLANTI
+510 WLDGLLTNNI
-520 PAPGRLALTPMLN
+520 PPAGRLALTPMLN
-533 RQGKIIG
+533 HQGKIIG

-545 CLADA
+545 CLTDA
-550 LGEER
+550 LGDER

-570 WFRQHL
+570 WFREQL
-576 PTHSPRQPS
+576 RVASPA
-585 VPSGPVPSGPV
+585 GG
-596 PFGPGQN
+596 
-603 GTASDVTLRV
+603 DVSLRV
-613 CGPELTGLSI
+613 CGNELTGLSI
-623 AGPNARAVLDGL
+623 AGPNARVVLDEL
-635 TDFDVSNEA
+635 TDFDVSNDEFG
-644 CRFLDFR
+644 FLDFR
-651 DTWVGSV
+651 QTWVGSV

-671 GYEIWCTAS
+671 GYEIWCAAS
-680 YQQQLFDALMDAGT
+680 FQQQLFDTLSEAGRP
-694 QHGIRLFGGRALDSM
+694 HRMRLFGLRALDSM
-709 RLDKTWGSWGTEY
+709 RLDKGWGSWGTEY
-722 RPIYDPFE
+722 RPIYDPYE

-735 MVKLDDTKGDFI
+735 MVRLGDESKSDFV
-747 GRDAAAA
+747 GRNAAEA
-754 AKQAGPARK
+754 AKQAGPKRK
-763 LVSFELMVDDEAL
+763 LVLFEMDAGTGDEA
-776 AAGDEPADCI
+776 ADCI
-786 GNEPIWHHGPDG
+786 GNEPIWYNGPDG
-798 NTVVGWVTSGG
+798 NAVVGWVTSGG
-809 YAHHSKMS
+809 YAHHSEKS
-817 VAMGYVPAEHAAS
+817 IAMGYVPAVHATS
-830 DGPWQIEVVGDM
+830 DGPWEIEVLGVM
-842 RPAQLLTSA
+842 RSATRLTEA
-851 PFDPRGTRMRG
+851 PFDPSGARMRS

>member
-68 VDLYKTIEAESGRDC
+68 VELYDKIQAESGRDC
-83 GIHLTGGLV
+83 GIHMTGGLQ
-92 LADSPERMD
+92 LADTPERMD
-101 FLRMAHA
+101 YLRMAHA

-119 ISPAEAHDMVPFLDP
+119 VSPKEAHELVPFLDP
-134 KYFVGAMVDQHEG
+134 KYFVGAMYDKHEG

-158 AECARQRGAEINK
+158 AECAQQRGAEINK
-171 YTWVNDITRA
+171 YVWVHDITRA

-192 TRTDSD
+192 TRQNQD
-198 LGVINCEH
+198 LGIINCEH

-236 ITEEVPQLAGWRER
+236 ITEEVPQLEEWRQ
-250 SSLRGFHVMDMGGE
+250 SSKMSGFHVVDLGGE
-264 IYMREEGDS
+264 MYMREEGNS

-279 EKGGVPWAPHTTDW
+279 ERKGVPWAPHQTDW
-293 NFGAQLL
+293 SFGAQLL

-305 RIGDN
+305 RIGEN
-310 LEVGFEHFPIFNEV
+310 LEVGFNHFPIFQEI

-411 GRRFSITFP
+411 GRRFRITFP
-420 NEELPAARDH
+420 NEELPDAREH
-430 LQSPIHDRLELHN
+430 MQSPIHDRLESHN
-443 AVWGASYGLEVP
+443 AVWGASYGLEVA
-455 LWFQTEGKAEETV
+455 LWFQTHGKAEENV

-482 VDAVRTAVGLFEAT
+482 VAAVRNGVGIFETT
-496 GYAKYEIGGTGARE
+496 GYAKYEVTGTGARA
-510 WLDGLLANTI
+510 WLDGLLTNNI
-520 PAPGRLALTPMLN
+520 PPAGRLALTPMLN
-533 RQGKIIG
+533 HQGKIIG

-545 CLADA
+545 CLTDA
-550 LGEER
+550 LGDER

-570 WFRQHL
+570 WFREQL
-576 PTHSPRQPS
+576 RVASPA
-585 VPSGPVPSGPV
+585 GG
-596 PFGPGQN
+596 
-603 GTASDVTLRV
+603 DVSLRV
-613 CGPELTGLSI
+613 CGNELTGLSI
-623 AGPNARAVLDGL
+623 AGPNARVVLDEL
-635 TDFDVSNEA
+635 TDFDVSNDEFG
-644 CRFLDFR
+644 FLDFR
-651 DTWVGSV
+651 QTWVGSV

-671 GYEIWCTAS
+671 GYEIWCAAS
-680 YQQQLFDALMDAGT
+680 FQQQLFDTLFEAGRP
-694 QHGIRLFGGRALDSM
+694 HGMRLFGLRALDSM
-709 RLDKTWGSWGTEY
+709 RLDKGWGSWGTEY
-722 RPIYDPFE
+722 RPIYDPYE

-735 MVKLDDTKGDFI
+735 MVRLGDESKSDFV
-747 GRDAAAA
+747 GRNAAEA
-754 AKQAGPARK
+754 AKQAGPKRK
-763 LVSFELMVDDEAL
+763 LVLFEMDAGTGDEA
-776 AAGDEPADCI
+776 ADCI
-786 GNEPIWHHGPDG
+786 GNEPIWHNGPDG
-798 NTVVGWVTSGG
+798 NAVVGWVTSGG
-809 YAHHSKMS
+809 YAHHSEKS
-817 VAMGYVPAEHAAS
+817 IAMGYVPAVHATS
-830 DGPWQIEVVGDM
+830 DGPWEIEVLGVM
-842 RPAQLLTSA
+842 RSATRLTEA
-851 PFDPRGTRMRG
+851 PFDPSGARMRS

>member
-22 HLTLAGWTDV
+22 HLALAGWTDV

-68 VDLYKTIEAESGRDC
+68 IDLYTTIEAESGRDC

-119 ISPAEAHDMVPFLDP
+119 ISAADAHDMVPFLDP
-134 KYFVGAMVDQHEG
+134 SHFVGAMVDQHEG

-158 AECARQRGAEINK
+158 AECARMRGAEIAK
-171 YTWVNDITRA
+171 HTWVHDITRA
-181 ADGTWDLHVHD
+181 GDGTWDLHVHD
-192 TRTDSD
+192 TRNDTD
-198 LGVINCEH
+198 LGTINCEH

-223 LELPILA
+223 LEIPVLA

-236 ITEEVPQLAGWRER
+236 ITEEVPELAEWREQ
-250 SSLRGFHVMDMGGE
+250 SSLTGFHVMDLGGE
-264 IYMREEGDS
+264 IYMREEGTS

-279 EKGGVPWAPHTTDW
+279 ERGGVPWSPHTTDW

-305 RIGDN
+305 RIAAN
-310 LEVGFEHFPIFNEV
+310 LDVGFRHFPIFSEI

-364 QGGGVGLSMANWMT
+364 QGGGVGLSMANWMID
-378 EGDPGFD
+378 GDPGFD

-396 WATPRYTNS
+396 WATPRYTNA

-411 GRRFSITFP
+411 GRRFRITFP
-420 NEELPAARDH
+420 NEELPAAREH
-430 LQSPIHDRLELHN
+430 MTSPIHDRLSARN

-455 LWFQTEGKAEETV
+455 LWFQRDGAEPVEDV

-482 VDAVRTAVGLFEAT
+482 VANVRSGVGVFETT
-496 GYAKYEIGGTGARE
+496 GYAKYEVTGSGARA
-510 WLDGLLANTI
+510 WLDHLLPNTI
-520 PAPGRLALTPMLN
+520 PKSGRLALSPMLN
-533 RQGKIIG
+533 RQGKLIG

-545 CLADA
+545 A
-550 LGEER
+550 LVDGLGTER
-555 FMIFGSGAAQQYHER
+555 FMIFGSGVAQQYHER
-570 WFRQHL
+570 WFRQEL
-576 PTHSPRQPS
+576 PADGS
-585 VPSGPVPSGPV
+585 V
-596 PFGPGQN
+596 Q
-603 GTASDVTLRV
+603 LRV
-613 CGPELTGLSI
+613 CGNELTGLSI
-623 AGPNARAVLDGL
+623 AGPASRDVLASLVDI
-635 TDFDVSNEA
+635 DVSNEA
-644 CRFLDFR
+644 LRFLDVR

-658 PCMVGRVTFTGDL
+658 PCVLGRVTFTGDL
-671 GYEIWCTAS
+671 GYEIWCAAS
-680 YQQQLFDALMDAGT
+680 YQQQLFDTLMEAGSAD
-694 QHGIRLFGGRALDSM
+694 GIAPFGARALDSM
-709 RLDKTWGSWGTEY
+709 RFDKAWGAWATEY

-735 MVKLDDTKGDFI
+735 MVKLDAAAKGDFI
-747 GRDAAAA
+747 GRDAALAA
-754 AKQAGPARK
+754 REAGPVRR
-763 LVSFELMVDDEAL
+763 LVTFSVDPGE
-776 AAGDEPADCI
+776 GDSAADCI
-786 GNEPIWHHGPDG
+786 GNEPISIGRPGDE
-798 NTVVGWVTSGG
+798 TVVGWVTSGG
-809 YAHHSKMS
+809 FAHHSGLS
-817 VAMGYVPAEHAAS
+817 IALGYVPAEHAAS
-830 DGPWQIEVVGDM
+830 DGPWQIEVIGEM
-842 RPAQLLTSA
+842 RSATRLDDA
-851 PFDPRGTRMRG
+851 PFDPSGSRMRS